1 MGGGTQVELIPASVE
16 VAEIAVEE
24 EEKDLLEGADEEE
37 EEDVGDAARVR
48 LLAGDEAMVSI
59 NRAMVSA
66 MLLLL
71 LLLVHRRRVVL
82 VGVLLF
88 IMFAIDINES
98 LIENSCQASGRE
110 WLDETVYGEANWICS

>member
-1 MGGGTQVELIPASVE
+1 LGGGTQVVELIPASVE

-24 EEKDLLEGADEEE
+24 EEEKDLLEGADDDE

-71 LLLVHRRRVVL
+71 LLLVQRRRVVL

-88 IMFAIDINES
+88 IMFTI
-98 LIENSCQASGRE
+98 
-110 WLDETVYGEANWICS
+110 

>member
-1 MGGGTQVELIPASVE
+1 LGGGTQVEVISVFLPASVE
-16 VAEIAVEE
+16 VAEIAVD
-24 EEKDLLEGADEEE
+24 EEKDLLEGADDEE

-88 IMFAIDINES
+88 IMFAIDI
-98 LIENSCQASGRE
+98 
-110 WLDETVYGEANWICS
+110 